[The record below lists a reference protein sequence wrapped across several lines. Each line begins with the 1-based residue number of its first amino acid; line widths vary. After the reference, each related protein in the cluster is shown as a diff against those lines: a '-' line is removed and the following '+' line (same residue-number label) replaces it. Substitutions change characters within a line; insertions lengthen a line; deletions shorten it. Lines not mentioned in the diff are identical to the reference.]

1 MDVYI
6 IIPFHNEEKYIES
19 TVKSI
24 VEQSYPIKKLLLV
37 NDNSNDQSSSK
48 IDCYLKEYDWISK
61 LDINSNNKHIP
72 GKKVINA
79 FNQGLKIIDSNYDI
93 ICKFDA
99 DIILPRNYL
108 EKIILEY
115 KKDPSVGMASGILHI
130 KKNDKWIFEKVSSK
144 KHVRGPIKSYKKEC
158 FKEIGGL
165 KESIGWDTVDVLL
178 AKYNK
183 WKVVTNENLIV
194 KHLKPTGLNYN
205 KSAKYLQGEALYK
218 MRFGIVLSLL
228 SAIKRAYNLRSI
240 TYLIFI
246 KIGYIMSVFS
256 AKNRM
261 VSKKEGVFI
270 RKLIWKNIFKKVIS

>member
-1 MDVYI
+1 MV
-6 IIPFHNEEKYIES
+6 
-19 TVKSI
+19 
-24 VEQSYPIKKLLLV
+24 
-37 NDNSNDQSSSK
+37 
-48 IDCYLKEYDWISK
+48 
-61 LDINSNNKHIP
+61 
-72 GKKVINA
+72 
-79 FNQGLKIIDSNYDI
+79 
-93 ICKFDA
+93 
-99 DIILPRNYL
+99 
-108 EKIILEY
+108 
-115 KKDPSVGMASGILHI
+115 SGILHI

-178 AKYNK
+178 AKFSK

-246 KIGYIMSVFS
+246 KIGYIIAVFS
-256 AKNRM
+256 AKKRM
-261 VSKKEGVFI
+261 VSEKEGVFI
-270 RKLIWKNIFKKVIS
+270 RKIIWKNIFKRVIS

>member
-24 VEQSYPIKKLLLV
+24 VEQSYPVKKLLLV
-37 NDNSNDQSSSK
+37 NDNSKDQSSSK
-48 IDCYLKEYDWISK
+48 IDIYLKEYSWISK
-61 LDINSNNKHIP
+61 IDINSNNNHIP

-79 FNQGLKIIDSNYDI
+79 FNQGLKIMDSNYDI

-99 DIILPRNYL
+99 DIILPKNYL
-108 EKIILEY
+108 EKVILEY
-115 KKDPSVGMASGILHI
+115 NKDPLVGMVSGILHI

-246 KIGYIMSVFS
+246 KIGYIIAVFN
-256 AKNRM
+256 AKKRM
-261 VSKKEGVFI
+261 VSEKEGVFI
-270 RKLIWKNIFKKVIS
+270 RKIIWKNIFKKVIS

>member
-1 MDVYI
+1 MNVYI

-19 TVKSI
+19 TIKSI
-24 VEQSYPIKKLLLV
+24 VEQSYPVKKLLLI
-37 NDNSNDQSSSK
+37 NDNSKDQSSSK
-48 IDCYLKEYDWISK
+48 IDSYLKEYDWISK
-61 LDINSNNKHIP
+61 LDINSNNKHLP

-79 FNQGLKIIDSNYDI
+79 FNQGLKSLDSNYDI

-99 DIILPRNYL
+99 DIILPKNYL

-115 KKDPSVGMASGILHI
+115 KKDPYVGMVSGILYI
-130 KKNDKWIFEKVSSK
+130 KKNDNWIFEKVSSK
-144 KHVRGPIKSYKKEC
+144 KHVRGPIKSYRKAC

-183 WKVVTNENLIV
+183 WKIVTYEDLIV

-218 MRFGIVLSLL
+218 MRFGVVLSLL
-228 SAIKRAYNLRSI
+228 SALKRAYNLKSI
-240 TYLIFI
+240 SYLVFI
-246 KIGYIMSVFS
+246 KIGYLISVLKS
-256 AKNRM
+256 KERIVN
-261 VSKKEGVFI
+261 KKEGVFI
-270 RKLIWKNIFKKVIS
+270 RKLIWKNIFKKVIY

>member
-1 MDVYI
+1 MNVYI

-19 TVKSI
+19 TIKSI
-24 VEQSYPIKKLLLV
+24 VEQSYPVKKLLLI
-37 NDNSNDQSSSK
+37 NDNSKDQSSSK
-48 IDCYLKEYDWISK
+48 IDSYLKEYDWISK
-61 LDINSNNKHIP
+61 LDINSNNKHLP

-79 FNQGLKIIDSNYDI
+79 FNQGLKSLDSNYDI

-99 DIILPRNYL
+99 DIILPKNYL

-115 KKDPSVGMASGILHI
+115 KKDPYVGMVSGILYI
-130 KKNDKWIFEKVSSK
+130 KKNDNWIFEKVSSK
-144 KHVRGPIKSYKKEC
+144 KHVRGPIKSYRKAC

-183 WKVVTNENLIV
+183 WKVVTYEDLIV

-218 MRFGIVLSLL
+218 MRFGVVLSLL
-228 SAIKRAYNLRSI
+228 SALKRAYNLKSI
-240 TYLIFI
+240 SYLVFI
-246 KIGYIMSVFS
+246 KIGYLISVLKS
-256 AKNRM
+256 KERIVN
-261 VSKKEGVFI
+261 KKEGVFI
-270 RKLIWKNIFKKVIS
+270 RKLIWKNILKR

>member
-1 MDVYI
+1 MNVYI

-19 TVKSI
+19 TIKSI
-24 VEQSYPIKKLLLV
+24 VEQSYPVKKLLLI
-37 NDNSNDQSSSK
+37 NDNSKDQSSSK
-48 IDCYLKEYDWISK
+48 IDSYLKEYDWISK
-61 LDINSNNKHIP
+61 LDINSNNKHLP

-79 FNQGLKIIDSNYDI
+79 FNQGLKSLDSNYDI

-99 DIILPRNYL
+99 DIILPNNYL

-115 KKDPSVGMASGILHI
+115 KKDPYVGMVSGILYI
-130 KKNDKWIFEKVSSK
+130 KKNDNWIFEKVSSK
-144 KHVRGPIKSYKKEC
+144 KHVRGPIKSYRKAC

-183 WKVVTNENLIV
+183 WKVVTYEDLIV

-218 MRFGIVLSLL
+218 MRFGVVLSLL
-228 SAIKRAYNLRSI
+228 SALKRAYNLKSI
-240 TYLIFI
+240 SYLVFI
-246 KIGYIMSVFS
+246 KIGYLISVLKS
-256 AKNRM
+256 KERIVN
-261 VSKKEGVFI
+261 KKEGVFI
-270 RKLIWKNIFKKVIS
+270 RKLIWKNIFKKVIY

>member
-1 MDVYI
+1 MNVYI

-19 TVKSI
+19 TIKSI
-24 VEQSYPIKKLLLV
+24 VEQSYPVKKLLLI
-37 NDNSNDQSSSK
+37 NDNSKDQSSSK
-48 IDCYLKEYDWISK
+48 IDSYLKEYDWISK
-61 LDINSNNKHIP
+61 LDINSNNKHLP

-79 FNQGLKIIDSNYDI
+79 FNQGLKSLDSNYDI

-99 DIILPRNYL
+99 DIILPKNYL

-115 KKDPSVGMASGILHI
+115 KKNPYVGMVSGILYI
-130 KKNDKWIFEKVSSK
+130 KKNDNWIFEKVSSK
-144 KHVRGPIKSYKKEC
+144 KHVRGPIKSYRKAC

-183 WKVVTNENLIV
+183 WKVVTYEDLIV

-218 MRFGIVLSLL
+218 MRFGVVLSLL
-228 SAIKRAYNLRSI
+228 SALKRAYNLKSI
-240 TYLIFI
+240 SYLVFI
-246 KIGYIMSVFS
+246 KIGYLISVLKS
-256 AKNRM
+256 KERIVN
-261 VSKKEGVFI
+261 KKEGVFI
-270 RKLIWKNIFKKVIS
+270 RKLIWKNIFKKVNY